1 VVQELLGHASIAT
14 TQIYTRVEIS
24 RLKQV
29 HHTCHPRESAS
40 TIPQKLDL
48 PLKNIKPQSAQ
59 TPLIPK
65 TP

>member
-1 VVQELLGHASIAT
+1 
-14 TQIYTRVEIS
+14 VEIS